1 MIVQLALPFP
11 LIKEFDQANLKN
23 HYVVYNDFS
32 KPLGYYGYDY
42 YAYKYYGKDDYS
54 YDSKN

>member
-1 MIVQLALPFP
+1 M
-11 LIKEFDQANLKN
+11 IKEFDQANLKN